1 MNAANIETKIV
12 NKTSLYDFHKSFG
25 AKLVNF
31 AGYEMPIQYQDG
43 IIQEHLHTRNAI
55 GIFDVSH
62 MGQLKIECSSSI
74 FPYLEKII
82 PLNFSAIENNQSK
95 YSFLLNDKGG
105 IEDDLIVT
113 KVETGIKIVLNA
125 AYKDNDIKIIKN
137 SIGEGFTAILIET
150 LKESNV
156 EVIVDK
162 SLENFEDTET
172 LQNEDIWY
180 EEFLD
185 YKIVIGTID
194 SQDHAI
200 DMINKYCGGH
210 SAAIITRRRRH
221 SGAETA
227 RPLSL

>member
-125 AYKDNDIKIIKN
+125 ACKDNDIKIIKN
-137 SIGEGFTAILIET
+137 SIGEGFTAILR
-150 LKESNV
+150 
-156 EVIVDK
+156 D
-162 SLENFEDTET
+162 D
-172 LQNEDIWY
+172 
-180 EEFLD
+180 
-185 YKIVIGTID
+185 
-194 SQDHAI
+194 
-200 DMINKYCGGH
+200 
-210 SAAIITRRRRH
+210 
-221 SGAETA
+221 
-227 RPLSL
+227 LSLIAIQGPKAANAMEKIFKDISKLNFMYGNYFEYNKKKFL